1 MSTAVVFVLVIIAL
15 LVITLNIACVCETW
29 EKVTK
34 MEIGE
39 LPGKEAI
46 DRMIQLMQEQKRTE
60 NDDYS
65 KYFNEGMNLAIDIAE
80 IVRKDF

>member
-1 MSTAVVFVLVIIAL
+1 MSTAAVIVLVIIAL
-15 LVITLNIACVCETW
+15 LVITLNVAFVCETW

-46 DRMIQLMQEQKRTE
+46 DRMIQLMQEQKLIIILVATH
-60 NDDYS
+60 S
-65 KYFNEGMNLAIDIAE
+65 LSLLVI
-80 IVRKDF
+80 

>member
-1 MSTAVVFVLVIIAL
+1 
-15 LVITLNIACVCETW
+15 
-29 EKVTK
+29 
-34 MEIGE
+34 
-39 LPGKEAI
+39 
-46 DRMIQLMQEQKRTE
+46 MQEQKLTE

>member
-1 MSTAVVFVLVIIAL
+1 MSTEAVVILVIIAL
-15 LVITLNIACVCETW
+15 LVITLNVAIVCETW

-39 LPGKEAI
+39 FPGEEAI
-46 DRMIQLMQEQKRTE
+46 DRMIQLMQEQKLTE